1 MRCMPRVQGHS
12 LVMTEGGSDVVFVL
26 GGVAAVFVVS
36 LLFGAITGRIRMR
49 SCCAVADP
57 AKDLRMRAAFED
69 EDARS

>member
-1 MRCMPRVQGHS
+1 V
-12 LVMTEGGSDVVFVL
+12 TFVL

-49 SCCAVADP
+49 GCCAVADP

-69 EDARS
+69 EDAPS